1 MTINLNFSFFFKN
14 MNFGSTHLLNWE
26 FNSMYGSLK
35 NSNFDFGF
43 SFEN

>member
-1 MTINLNFSFFFKN
+1 MTINVSLKFFFKN

-26 FNSMYGSLK
+26 FNSRYGSLK
-35 NSNFDFGF
+35 KSKFDPGF